1 MKLLFTVSEMYPV
14 VKTGGLGDV
23 AGSLPPALSKLGV
36 DVRVLIPAYRS
47 VSRQIA
53 SRQDRV
59 SLGDPLGGGEVFL
72 SLASFPGL
80 DMPIWLVDC
89 PELFDRPGS
98 PYLDESGRDWPDN
111 HLRYATLCRAAA
123 MICDAGTLLR
133 WQPDVLHAHDWQAGL
148 APAYAALRG
157 GRRPVS
163 VFSIHNMAF
172 AGIFPA
178 DTLDEIGLP
187 KDSLSIYG
195 VEYHNKIS
203 FMKAGIRYADR
214 LTTVSPTHAREI
226 MTPEYGF
233 GFDGILASR
242 RQDIRGILN
251 GIDDDLWNPRSDKL
265 IAETYDARSLSKK
278 AVNKKALQKRFGL
291 PRKPEAPLLGVV
303 SRFTSQKGIDLVVE
317 VVPHIVKQGGQLVV
331 LGSGEADLEKRLLA
345 AAKAHPKQVSVSVGY
360 DEDLSHLIQAGCD
373 LFLVPSR
380 FEPCGLT
387 QMYALRYGTLPI
399 VRRTGGL
406 ADTVI
411 DAGDPSGGNG
421 FVFDE
426 ATAPSLRDAL
436 TRAVQSFKRRALWR
450 DMQRRGM
457 KSDFGWKSAA
467 REYLTLYREL
477 RSDKETGRPK
487 SGKKP

>member
-23 AGSLPPALSKLGV
+23 AGALPLALSRLGA
-36 DVRVLIPAYRS
+36 DVRVLLPAYRS
-47 VSRQIA
+47 VLQQVESREDFQ
-53 SRQDRV
+53 SF
-59 SLGDPLGGGEVFL
+59 GDPLGAGEVSL
-72 SLASFPGL
+72 SQARVAGME
-80 DMPIWLVDC
+80 MPVWLVDC
-89 PELFDRPGS
+89 PELFDRPGG
-98 PYLDESGRDWPDN
+98 PYLDESGQDWPDN

-123 MICDAGTLLR
+123 MICDAGTLLG

-148 APAYAALRG
+148 APAYLALRG
-157 GRRPVS
+157 GRRPAS

-178 DTLDEIGLP
+178 ETLEQVGLP
-187 KDSLSIYG
+187 PDCLSIYG
-195 VEYHNKIS
+195 VEYHQKLS
-203 FMKAGIRYADR
+203 FLKAGIRYADR

-226 MTPEYGF
+226 MIPEFGF
-233 GFDGILASR
+233 GFEGILASR
-242 RQDIRGILN
+242 RRDLLGILN
-251 GIDDDLWNPRSDKL
+251 GIDDQIWNPRTDHL
-265 IAETYDARSLSKK
+265 IAECYDARSLSKK
-278 AVNKKALQKRFGL
+278 AANKKALQKRYGL

-317 VVPHIVKQGGQLVV
+317 TLPDIVKLGGQLVV
-331 LGSGEADLEKRLLA
+331 LGSGEAELEKRLSA
-345 AAKAHPKQVSVSVGY
+345 AAKSHSKQVAVTVGY

-406 ADTVI
+406 ADTVV
-411 DAGDPSGGNG
+411 DAGDPDGGTG

-426 ATAPSLRDAL
+426 ASAASLRHAL
-436 TRAVQSFKRRALWR
+436 TRAFQTYKRPALWR
-450 DMQRRGM
+450 DLQRRAM
-457 KSDFGWKSAA
+457 RADFSWKTAA
-467 REYLTLYREL
+467 KEYLSLYREL
-477 RSDKETGRPK
+477 LTSRDTSRRKP
-487 SGKKP
+487 GKKP